1 MKCPLPKIKTFYSM
15 GVATTAS
22 RLAESFTPNFMTV
35 CVEGTRLAHDR
46 RQEAGLNLFVS
57 FERCGKE

>member
-1 MKCPLPKIKTFYSM
+1 M